1 MSLDIDHLENQ
12 KQTVSGVLSVIQEP
26 PDLEIA
32 PARGWFN
39 LDLSDLWRYRE
50 LIYFLTWRDVMVRY
64 KQTVLG
70 AAWAILQPLLTM
82 ILFSLI
88 FGRFAGLP
96 SDGVPYPIFTFT
108 ALIPWGLFAYAL
120 THSSTSLV
128 ADRNLITKIYF
139 PRLVIPLSSVLSSLL
154 DFAISL
160 LMLFAMMLF
169 FQVPITWRVLILP
182 LFVLLAILSAVSV
195 GLWLSALNVQYRD
208 VRYTLPFLT
217 QVWLFATP
225 VAYSLTIVPEQW
237 RWLYSLNPMVGV
249 VEGFRWALLGTDTVV
264 GPLFPVSI
272 AIILLLLFSGLVYF
286 KRMEDTF
293 ADLV

>member
-1 MSLDIDHLENQ
+1 MNLEIDQIEKHSQ
-12 KQTVSGVLSVIQEP
+12 PVSSVLSNITEP

-32 PARGWFN
+32 PAQGLFN
-39 LDLSDLWRYRE
+39 LDLGDLWRYRE
-50 LIYFLTWRDVMVRY
+50 LVYFLTWRDVMVRY
-64 KQTVLG
+64 KQTALG
-70 AAWAILQPLLTM
+70 AAWAILQPLLAM

-120 THSSTSLV
+120 TQSSTSLV

-139 PRLVIPLSSVLSSLL
+139 PRLVIPLSSVLSGLL

-160 LMLFAMMLF
+160 LLLFVMMFF
-169 FQVPITWRVLILP
+169 FQVPITWRVLTLP
-182 LFVLLAILSAVSV
+182 LFVMLAILSAVSV

-208 VRYTLPFLT
+208 VRYTLSFLT

-225 VAYSLTIVPEQW
+225 IAYSLTIVPEQW

-272 AIILLLLFSGLVYF
+272 VIILLLLVSGLIYF
-286 KRMEDTF
+286 KRMEDSF